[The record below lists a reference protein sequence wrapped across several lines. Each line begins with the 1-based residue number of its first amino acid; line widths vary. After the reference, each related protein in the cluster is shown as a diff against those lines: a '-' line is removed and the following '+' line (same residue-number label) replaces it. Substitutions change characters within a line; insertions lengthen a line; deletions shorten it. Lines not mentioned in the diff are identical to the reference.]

1 MSSLPQ
7 SRPAAQPVVD
17 IPDPRR
23 WWALAV
29 IVLAQLMLVLDVTIV
44 NIALPSAQR
53 ALDMS
58 DSNRQWVITAYTL
71 AFGGLLLLG
80 GRIADFLGRKR
91 TLVVGL
97 IGFAAASAVGGAAQN
112 VPMLLA
118 SRAAQG
124 AFGAL
129 LAPSALSL
137 LALTFRIPSERAK
150 AFGIF
155 GAVAGGGS
163 AVGLVLGGLLT
174 EYLNWRFTLYVNIPV
189 AIVAVL
195 GARAFIH
202 ADMKATS
209 PVRFDIGGAILG
221 TGGLVSL
228 VYGFSRAEEDGWGA
242 TATLAFLAIAAVLL
256 VAFVLFERRSDH
268 PILPPRILTNRN
280 RAGSYLAVT
289 VNGIA
294 LFASFF
300 FLTYYMQGIL
310 GYSPVKSGLAFL
322 PMPVMVVINANLASR
337 LIQRLAPRKLI
348 VPGLVV
354 MSLGLLWL
362 TQLRVDSTYLT
373 HVVPALV
380 LMGFGLGW
388 IMVPSISTATLGVQP
403 ADAGIASAMVNTSQQ
418 VGASIGTSLLSTIAA
433 SATTDYL
440 RSHTQSAT
448 LDAAALVHGY
458 NVASAWAAAILIGG
472 AVVAGLL
479 ITAGRQGGPAPAQQ
493 GAPATD
499 AEPVVAHI

>member
-1 MSSLPQ
+1 MSSLPHSQ
-7 SRPAAQPVVD
+7 PAATPDVD
-17 IPDPRR
+17 IQDPRR

-71 AFGGLLLLG
+71 AFAGLLLLG
-80 GRIADFLGRKR
+80 GRVADFLGRKR
-91 TLVVGL
+91 TLTIGL
-97 IGFAAASAVGGAAQN
+97 IGFAVASAIGGAAQN

-137 LALTFRIPSERAK
+137 LALTFRVPGERAK

-163 AVGLVLGGLLT
+163 AIGLVLGGLLT
-174 EYLNWRFTLYVNIPV
+174 EYLDWRFTLYVNIPI
-189 AIVAVL
+189 AILAVF
-195 GARAFIH
+195 GARAFIR

-209 PVRFDIGGAILG
+209 PVRFDFGGAILG
-221 TGGLVSL
+221 TSGLLSL
-228 VYGFSRAEEDGWGA
+228 VYGFSKAESDGWGA
-242 TATLAFLAIAAVLL
+242 NATIGFLAAGIVLL
-256 VAFVLFERRSDH
+256 TSFVLYERRSDH
-268 PILPPRILTNRN
+268 ALLPTRILMNRN
-280 RAGSYLAVT
+280 RAGAYLAVT

-300 FLTYYMQGIL
+300 FLTYYMQGVL
-310 GYSPVKSGLAFL
+310 GYSPIKSGLAFL
-322 PMPVMVVINANLASR
+322 PMPIMVVINANVASR

-348 VPGLVV
+348 VPGMLV
-354 MSLGLLWL
+354 MSMGLLWL
-362 TQLRVDSTYLT
+362 TQLRVDSTYLS
-373 HVVPALV
+373 HIAPSLV

-388 IMVPSISTATLGVQP
+388 IMVPAISTATLNVQP

-433 SATTDYL
+433 SATVDYFKN
-440 RSHTQSAT
+440 HAQSAAT
-448 LDAAALVHGY
+448 EGAGLVHGY
-458 NVASAWAAAILIGG
+458 NVASAWAAAILIAG
-472 AVVAGLL
+472 AIVAGFL
-479 ITAGRQGGPAPAQQ
+479 ITGGRQGGPAT
-493 GAPATD
+493 APQNAAALD
-499 AEPVVAHI
+499 AEPMVAHI